1 MLARRD
7 PKRRIPSFR
16 NSLSLIRNS
25 PPLFL
30 PSFLILATSAVAIQ
44 IGIMPLKIKFSRRP
58 DPQSAEQPSTAP
70 PPAAPPVPA
79 PAPPAAETPQAPRKL
94 TLKIARKS
102 KPEASEEKP
111 KKKKPTKKRPAE
123 TVAPP
128 QPVPELDTRQQ
139 GPKRLKLNPT
149 KKPGLQ
155 SIRIKNRGIV
165 PNRPVGVG
173 YDSEASDTE
182 HDPAIEEQ
190 FILRM
195 LPGEDCEHLRKTI
208 NERTFHHSEFGF
220 KALTREGR
228 RAILKVRDKQYAAAM
243 VDLPCIIEG
252 MKSWD
257 RRGWYKSADICQML
271 LVLGRVNSDHEA
283 MEYPLPAEIQ
293 RPDEKTLL
301 YPHGLAPPLRW
312 VRKRRFRDR
321 VSTRT
326 IEQVEKAVEDLM
338 AQDETSIFPPKFELV
353 DSASLNRVEGLVQ
366 EQEYEEE
373 YDEEQDAYGEADE
386 DMMDDL
392 EDALAA
398 EMEAALA
405 AGDDDAAG
413 AVLEQPDT
421 PSMQPFTP
429 AGGPTE
435 RGDTSADESNI
446 SDEDDE
452 DAQDELDD
460 DQIEQQQQLQQQR
473 EEVAELEAHI
483 RTETAKWEQV
493 QNHILRN
500 KMGRRIQELKKDLEL
515 KKVSMGMPAGDDI

>member
-1 MLARRD
+1 
-7 PKRRIPSFR
+7 
-16 NSLSLIRNS
+16 
-25 PPLFL
+25 
-30 PSFLILATSAVAIQ
+30 
-44 IGIMPLKIKFSRRP
+44 MPLKIKFSRRP
-58 DPQSAEQPSTAP
+58 DPPPAEAPTPVP
-70 PPAAPPVPA
+70 PPAPVPA
-79 PAPPAAETPQAPRKL
+79 PAPPVAETPQPPRKI

-102 KPEASEEKP
+102 QPEPSEEKP
-111 KKKKPTKKRPAE
+111 KKKKSTKKRPAE
-123 TVAPP
+123 SVAL
-128 QPVPELDTRQQ
+128 PELEPEPEPETSLP
-139 GPKRLKLNPT
+139 GPKRIKLIPS
-149 KKPGLQ
+149 KKPALQ
-155 SIRIKNRGIV
+155 SIRIKNKGIV

-182 HDPAIEEQ
+182 NDPAIEEQ

-195 LPGEDCEHLRKTI
+195 LPGEDCDIVRKSI
-208 NERTFHHSEFGF
+208 SDRTFKTGEVGL
-220 KALTREGR
+220 KPLTREGR
-228 RAILKVRDKQYAAAM
+228 RSILNVRGHQYAAAL

-271 LVLGRVNSDHEA
+271 LVLGRVTSDQEA
-283 MEYPLPAEIQ
+283 LEYPLPPGVDS
-293 RPDEKTLL
+293 PDEKTLQ
-301 YPHGLAPPLRW
+301 YAHGVAPPLRW

-326 IEQVEKAVEDLM
+326 IEQVEKAVEELM

-353 DSASLNRVEGLVQ
+353 DSTSLNRVEGLVQ
-366 EQEYEEE
+366 SGEYEDE
-373 YDEEQDAYGEADE
+373 YDDEQDAYGEAE
-386 DMMDDL
+386 EEMMDDF

-405 AGDDDAAG
+405 AGDDEAPG
-413 AVLEQPDT
+413 PGPEQVDT

-446 SDEDDE
+446 SDEDE
-452 DAQDELDD
+452 EDELDD

-473 EEVAELEAHI
+473 EEVAELEALI
-483 RTETAKWEQV
+483 RTETAQWEKV

-500 KMGRRIQELKKDLEL
+500 KMGRRIQELKKDLQL

>member
-1 MLARRD
+1 
-7 PKRRIPSFR
+7 
-16 NSLSLIRNS
+16 
-25 PPLFL
+25 
-30 PSFLILATSAVAIQ
+30 
-44 IGIMPLKIKFSRRP
+44 MPLKIKFSRRP
-58 DPQSAEQPSTAP
+58 DPPEEPAP
-70 PPAAPPVPA
+70 VPAPVPTPVPA
-79 PAPPAAETPQAPRKL
+79 PAPAPALGETPQPPRKL

-102 KPEASEEKP
+102 QPEGEEKP
-111 KKKKPTKKRPAE
+111 KKKKTKKRPAE
-123 TVAPP
+123 SAAPDFE
-128 QPVPELDTRQQ
+128 PEPEPATTQ
-139 GPKRLKLNPT
+139 GPKRIKLIPS
-149 KKPGLQ
+149 KKPALQ
-155 SIRIKNRGIV
+155 SIRIKNKGIV

-182 HDPAIEEQ
+182 NDPAIEEQ

-195 LPGEDCEHLRKTI
+195 LPGEDCEHLRKLI
-208 NERTFHHSEFGF
+208 NDKAIKGNEFGF
-220 KALTREGR
+220 KPLTREGR
-228 RAILKVRDKQYAAAM
+228 RAVVKIRDHQYAAAL

-271 LVLGRVNSDHEA
+271 LVLGRVNSDQEA
-283 MEYPLPAEIQ
+283 MEYPLP
-293 RPDEKTLL
+293 PDVDCPDDKTLQ

-326 IEQVEKAVEDLM
+326 IEQVEKAVEELM

-353 DSASLNRVEGLVQ
+353 DSTSLNRVEGLVQ
-366 EQEYEEE
+366 SGAYEDE
-373 YDEEQDAYGEADE
+373 YDDEQDAYGEAEE
-386 DMMDDL
+386 DMMDDF

-405 AGDDDAAG
+405 AGDDEAPEAG
-413 AVLEQPDT
+413 PEQVDT

-429 AGGPTE
+429 AGAATE
-435 RGDTSADESNI
+435 RGDTSGDESNI
-446 SDEDDE
+446 SDEDE
-452 DAQDELDD
+452 QDELDD

-473 EEVAELEAHI
+473 EEVAELEALI
-483 RTETAKWEQV
+483 RTETAQWEKV

-500 KMGRRIQELKKDLEL
+500 KMGRRIQELKKDLQL